1 MFLSSVATEERKN
14 TKEEIKKLLEESIM
28 SDKNEN
34 KDIKELASG
43 FSHQHKNEQLKPNH
57 T

>member
-1 MFLSSVATEERKN
+1 
-14 TKEEIKKLLEESIM
+14 M

-34 KDIKELASG
+34 KDTKELASG
-43 FSHQHKNEQLKPNH
+43 FSHQHKNELLKPNH